1 MRGPGFAV
9 RVQMYPRIEQL
20 LVPAMLG
27 VSVILLLPGQGTADF
42 IIIALTT
49 GYAIWVALP
58 DASRYRTF
66 GIPLAMW
73 RVDAVIA
80 GAVVLALFVGVAVLV
95 GGLTGGMWGIAGA
108 LLGALVAAVM
118 QAVAIRP
125 LLRGDRMAQGTSRS
139 AATSWSALV
148 AKLPASW
155 GPLSWRLIYLP
166 ALSTAVAVVV
176 TIVAVMGVLIAMMSG
191 GDEPIEMALL
201 LAPIAISCSG
211 VVDVL
216 AGTRRS
222 WTAYGLPV
230 RRWLLHAHVASAAV
244 VALGAACIAALVSS
258 GALVA
263 EVTDDGWPAG
273 RIMLVSG
280 LLLLLIVLLPLLV
293 TVRYY
298 LGLGVLFVLGIAL
311 TVMLSAS
318 DFPGGPLPVIAGVV
332 VIAAAGGVLIYSA
345 RRILAGNDLHPVG
358 AVQGDDRLYYQRQ
371 GAL

>member
-1 MRGPGFAV
+1 MRGPGFDV

-20 LVPAMLG
+20 LVPAMLALSG
-27 VSVILLLPGQGTADF
+27 ILLLPGQGAVGF
-42 IIIALTT
+42 FAIALTT
-49 GYAIWVALP
+49 GYGIWVALP
-58 DASRYRTF
+58 DVSRYRAF
-66 GIPLAMW
+66 GVPLAIW

-80 GAVVLALFVGVAVLV
+80 GVVVLALSVGVVVLV

-125 LLRGDRMAQGTSRS
+125 LLRGDGMVRGTSRS

-148 AKLPASW
+148 AKLPASR

-166 ALSTAVAVVV
+166 ALTTAVAVVV
-176 TIVAVMGVLIAMMSG
+176 TFVVVMGVLTAMMSG
-191 GDEPIEMALL
+191 GDEPIEMAFL
-201 LAPIAISCSG
+201 LAPITIACSA

-230 RRWLLHAHVASAAV
+230 RRWFLHAHVASAAV
-244 VALGAACIAALVSS
+244 VALGSACIAALVSS
-258 GALVA
+258 GALTA
-263 EVTDDGWPAG
+263 GVTDDGWPAG
-273 RIMLVSG
+273 RIVLVSA
-280 LLLLLIVLLPLLV
+280 LLLLIIVLLPLLV
-293 TVRYY
+293 TVHYY
-298 LGLGVLFVLGIAL
+298 LGFVVLLVLGIAL

-318 DFPGGPLPVIAGVV
+318 DFPGGPLPVVAGVV

-345 RRILAGNDLHPVG
+345 RTIFAGNDLHPVG